1 MKITRKQLRRIIKEY
16 HHDGEKPSPRQPG
29 QVPTLR
35 AFVQRHAVSHGGQS
49 INDNIAAALADPD
62 FQLLGISEQ
71 ELGDAIEDYYDEMMG
86 F

>member
-1 MKITRKQLRRIIKEY
+1 MKITRRQLRRLIKEAIGN
-16 HHDGEKPSPRQPG
+16 HRQSG

-35 AFVQRHAVSHGGQS
+35 AFIQRHAVSHGGKS